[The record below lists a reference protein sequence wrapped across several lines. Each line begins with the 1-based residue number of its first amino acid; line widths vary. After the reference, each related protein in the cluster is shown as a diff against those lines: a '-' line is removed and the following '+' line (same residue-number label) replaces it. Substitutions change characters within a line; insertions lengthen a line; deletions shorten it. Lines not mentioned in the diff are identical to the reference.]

1 MSGNATTDYTS
12 LDVSRRLVGAG
23 FKEEYNGRCWIHTDN
38 ERLAG
43 SFLGYRTANST
54 ENVIADAYRAD
65 ILLVWLLERGR
76 IEEIFENVE
85 NKTVVSFED
94 IRYLT
99 GIIGGVAKTLP
110 DALGEV
116 VLKLLAWEARRD
128 NETISR

>member
-12 LDVSRRLVGAG
+12 LDVSRRLAEAG
-23 FKEEYNGRCWIHTDN
+23 FKAEYDGRCWIHTDN

-65 ILLVWLLERGR
+65 TLLSWLLERGF
-76 IEEIFENVE
+76 FEYIMASVSGE
-85 NKTVVSFED
+85 VTVSFND
-94 IRYLT
+94 SKFLT
-99 GIIGGVAKTLP
+99 GIIERKAKTLP

-116 VLKLLAWEARRD
+116 AIVVLAREAKQCSSD
-128 NETISR
+128 